1 MLYSFDDINTLAVGP
16 SFDQN
21 IDYMDPKTIDDFHL
35 YQCWRQNNSQSIRC
49 YQDDISVI
57 IPSTISRR
65 LENVCWRRW
74 YKSIKSLGEI
84 APSEINW
91 YKDQD
96 ITWLYGPKFTNDSKF
111 ELVPEPQLTEKNLQ
125 DNDLQRCESQD
136 DVSSHTSSL
145 SLTNLSW
152 SLSLSDLEDS
162 DLKSSLKTASTGKR
176 KTVKFCD
183 IVNSREIINGRPF
196 DYDFLDIRA

>member
-1 MLYSFDDINTLAVGP
+1 MYSFDDINILAVGP

-21 IDYMDPKTIDDFHL
+21 IDYMDPNEIDDFHL

-49 YQDDISVI
+49 YQDDISII

-74 YKSIKSLGEI
+74 YKSIRGLGVI
-84 APSEINW
+84 PPSEINW

-96 ITWLYGPKFTNDSKF
+96 ITWLYGPKFTNESRFDIDK
-111 ELVPEPQLTEKNLQ
+111 PPQLTEQNLR
-125 DNDLQRCESQD
+125 DNDEQACDSDD
-136 DVSSHTSSL
+136 DVSSRTSAL

-152 SLSLSDLEDS
+152 SLSYSDLYDYE
-162 DLKSSLKTASTGKR
+162 LKSALKTIPSTKR
-176 KTVKFCD
+176 KSVKFCD
-183 IVNSREIINGRPF
+183 IVNSREFFNGRPF
-196 DYDFLDIRA
+196 DYDFLNLRS